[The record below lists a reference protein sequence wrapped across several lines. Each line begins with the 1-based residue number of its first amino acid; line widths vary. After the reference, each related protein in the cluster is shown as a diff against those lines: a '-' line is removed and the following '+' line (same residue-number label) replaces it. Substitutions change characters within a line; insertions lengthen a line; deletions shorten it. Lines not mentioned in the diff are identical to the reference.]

1 MKAKYML
8 ASLVNERAILDL
20 IHDTQSLIRQ
30 NTSDGD
36 FIPNMSPHI
45 TFVPPF
51 FATYEYVKK
60 LCNTF
65 NFLLSRAENVV
76 FSISDLNWMKSGEDI
91 LHLPINTYPGFLTSI
106 DQLRSHVGEN
116 LGYVNPTPSDRY
128 YPHMTITKGI
138 GLKEKTCK
146 YLQDLQLTRMAGDF
160 GVIKVFEK
168 LPRGWVVVDV
178 K

>member
-1 MKAKYML
+1 MKTKYML
-8 ASLVNERAILDL
+8 ASLVNEQVILDV
-20 IHDTQSLIRQ
+20 IQKVQSSIRQ
-30 NTSDGD
+30 QTSDGD

-45 TFVPPF
+45 TFVPPL
-51 FATYEYVKK
+51 FATYEDVKK

-91 LHLPINTYPGFLTSI
+91 LHFPINTYSGFLTSI
-106 DQLRSHVGEN
+106 EQLRSYVDKN
-116 LGYVNPTPSDRY
+116 LGYVNPTPSERY
-128 YPHMTITKGI
+128 YPHITIAKGI

-146 YLQDLQLTRMAGDF
+146 YLQDIQLTRIVGNF

-168 LPRGWVVVDV
+168 LPKGWMVVDV